1 MTVEATADAAVS
13 AGPPPA
19 RHPLD
24 PLTADELVRS
34 RDLIAAAGLL
44 GDATRVALVQL
55 QEPLKEQLAAWS
67 PGAPLDR
74 HTFTVLLDGDTG
86 TVTEVVVALDEG
98 RIVSTREVS
107 TREHPYGQPGL
118 VANELLVLDEIVKAE
133 PRWQAAM
140 RARGIS
146 DLSTCK
152 VLPLSAGQFAL
163 PDEAGRRL
171 MRAITLYQEQPTDIP
186 WLRPIEGVIATVDLI
201 ERRIIAFA
209 DHGGPPIPPR
219 HPNFAEGAWG
229 PTRDTLRPLAIT
241 QPEGPSFTVDGAAVD
256 WEGWSFRVGFDARE
270 GLVLHQLGFRDGDRV
285 RPIIHR
291 ASISEMVVPYA
302 DPHPMRFWI
311 SYFDEGEYGLG
322 RLAASLT
329 LGCDCLGYIHYFDAV
344 YADDRGNPVTLPRAV
359 CMHEED
365 VGVLWKHQD
374 HFSGTSEVRRS
385 RRLVVSFWA
394 AIGNYDYGFFWYLYQ
409 DGTIELD
416 VKLTGIVF
424 SVATPEPG
432 PYATQVTPE
441 LAAPYHQ
448 HLFNAR
454 LDVDVDG
461 TANTVEEVDVV
472 PVEDEAE
479 NPYGNAFTTRVT
491 VIERESEAARLAD
504 ASRSRRWRIV
514 NRGRTNHVGNPV
526 GYELVPASN
535 PVLLARPGSS
545 VAERAA
551 FATRHLW
558 VTRADPAERYAAGPY
573 PNQHAGGAGLPAYQ
587 AADRDLVDTDVVVWH
602 TFGCTHVPRSED
614 WPVMPVE
621 HTGFHLRP
629 VNFFDRNPT
638 LDLPRSS
645 PGAEC
650 SVQHGD
656 GTGNGHG
663 HACH

>member
-1 MTVEATADAAVS
+1 MTVEASADTAVS

-24 PLTADELVRS
+24 PLSAEELVRS
-34 RDLIAAAGLL
+34 RDAIAAAGLL
-44 GDATRVALVQL
+44 GDATRFAIVQL
-55 QEPLKEQLAAWS
+55 QEPTKEQLAAWS
-67 PGAPLDR
+67 PGELLDR
-74 HTFTVLLDGDTG
+74 HTASVLLDGDTG
-86 TVTEVVVALDEG
+86 AVTEVVVSLDAG
-98 RIVSTREVS
+98 RVVSTTDVP
-107 TREHPYGQPGL
+107 TRTYPYGQPGL
-118 VANELLVLDEIVKAE
+118 VVDELLVLDEIVKAD

-140 RARGIS
+140 RARGVT

-152 VLPLSAGQFAL
+152 VLPLSAGQFGF
-163 PDEAGRRL
+163 PDEAGHRV
-171 MRAITLYQEQPTDIP
+171 MRAITLYQEHPTDIP

-201 ERRIIAFA
+201 ERRIVAFA
-209 DHGGPPIPPR
+209 DHGGAPIPPR
-219 HPNFAEGAWG
+219 HPDFGEGAWG
-229 PTRDTLRPLAIT
+229 PVRDSLRRLEIT
-241 QPEGPSFTVDGAAVD
+241 QPDGPSFTVDGAAVE

-270 GLVLHQLGFRDGDRV
+270 GLVLHQVGFRDGEQV
-285 RPIIHR
+285 RPILHR

-322 RLAASLT
+322 RLASSLT

-344 YADDRGNPVTLPRAV
+344 YADDQGNPVALPRAV

-374 HFSGTSEVRRS
+374 FFSATSEVRRA

-409 DGTIELD
+409 DGTIEFD

-424 SVATPEPG
+424 SVATPDAG
-432 PYATQVTPE
+432 PHATQVTPE

-448 HLFNAR
+448 HLFNVR

-472 PVEDEAE
+472 PVDDDAA
-479 NPYGNAFTTRVT
+479 NPYGNAFTAQVT
-491 VIERESEAARLAD
+491 VIERESDAARLAD
-504 ASRSRRWRIV
+504 AARSRTWRIV
-514 NRGRTNHVGNPV
+514 NRSRTNHVGNPV
-526 GYELVPASN
+526 GYKLIPGNN

-551 FATRHLW
+551 FATRHVW
-558 VTRADPAERYAAGPY
+558 VTRPDPGERYAAGPF

-587 AADRDLVDTDVVVWH
+587 AADRELVDTDVVVWH
-602 TFGCTHVPRSED
+602 TFGCTHIPRSED

-621 HTGFHLRP
+621 HAGFQLKP
-629 VNFFDRNPT
+629 FNFFDRNPT
-638 LDLPRSS
+638 LDLPRSA

-650 SVQHGD
+650 SVQHSD
-656 GTGNGHG
+656 GNGSGHG